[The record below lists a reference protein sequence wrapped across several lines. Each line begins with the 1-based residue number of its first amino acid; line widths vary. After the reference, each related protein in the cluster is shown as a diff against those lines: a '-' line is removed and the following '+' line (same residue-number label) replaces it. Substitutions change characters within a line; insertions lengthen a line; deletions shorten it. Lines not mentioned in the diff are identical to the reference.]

1 MNIYI
6 IGYMGSGKTTV
17 AKKLASSFKYRF
29 VDLDEEIIRETKN
42 TIAELFE
49 KHGEDSFRQ
58 EEQKALH
65 NTARLEN
72 VVIATGGGA
81 PCFFD
86 NMDWMNE
93 EGITVYLEAN
103 AGLLFHRLVNEKDKR
118 PLLKKISEIE
128 LMEHIQEHLAQR
140 EVFYSKALVTIRA
153 ASVNINQLKEKVKK
167 AALKRAKK
175 KSA

>member
-1 MNIYI
+1 
-6 IGYMGSGKTTV
+6 MGSGKTTV
-17 AKKLASSFKYRF
+17 AKKLAASFKYRF
-29 VDLDEEIIRETKN
+29 VDLDDEIVKETQN
-42 TIAELFE
+42 SIAELFE
-49 KHGEDSFRQ
+49 KHGEDSFRML
-58 EEQKALH
+58 EQKALH
-65 NTARLEN
+65 NTEKLDNA
-72 VVIATGGGA
+72 VISTGGGT

-93 EGITVYLEAN
+93 EGITVYLEAT

-140 EVFYSKALVTIRA
+140 ESYYQKAHVTIRA
-153 ASVNINQLKEKVKK
+153 ASVNITQLKEKVKK
-167 AALKRAKK
+167 AALKKHKK